1 MNLYHLR
8 YFVKLAH
15 TRHYTRAAEELCIT
29 QPSLSHAMTQ
39 LEAELGLP
47 LFERTGR
54 NTTLTRFGEEFLETA
69 ERTLSVLDSGVDVLR
84 REARGEGLI
93 RLGFLRT
100 LGVEFIPA
108 LARGFLE
115 KNAGRDIQ
123 FTFSTGA
130 GLTGDLLHGLS
141 ERRYD
146 LVFAS
151 KPADSAAF
159 DAVAVTNQ
167 DIVLVVPRGHPLA
180 RRHSVDLA
188 DTLAYP
194 HVFFSHGFGM
204 RAVVDELFERVGAKP
219 KIAYETAEDQVVAGL
234 IARGFGI
241 GVVPY
246 MELLLRL
253 DVKILQ
259 IARPEWER
267 NFYMISQH
275 GAYLSPAVANF
286 RRYVLDSCSDYVG
299 QNAKK

>member
-115 KNAGRDIQ
+115 KNPGRDIQ

-130 GLTGDLLHGLS
+130 GLTGGLLQGLS

-188 DTLAYP
+188 DTLPYP
-194 HVFFSHGFGM
+194 HVFFSHGSGM
-204 RAVVDELFERVGAKP
+204 RVVVDELFERVGAKP
-219 KIAYETAEDQVVAGL
+219 EIAYETAEDQVVAGL